1 MLTTEILKANAGLA
15 GLNDEQINIITELSR
30 NDEAQVI
37 GTRIGEIY
45 GGLDADILASSGM
58 AKEGTEKT
66 YDYAKRV
73 IGAMKEKSSGYDAK
87 VAEVTALEAEK
98 TRLEGIIAKGGA
110 DEETKKQLGQARA
123 DLAAVQKSYSELQS
137 KYETEKTAH
146 EKAIFE
152 AKTAGEFSAA
162 VMGFKFKPEIT
173 PAVQNLLL
181 EQVVAK
187 VKGMDPEFID
197 DGKGGK
203 VLAFKEG
210 GIVKRNPNN
219 GLNPYTA
226 RELVEAEL
234 KGMGILADGRKQ
246 TGTGTIDT
254 PPVVGSGATD
264 IAGARTQS
272 EAYDILAKQL
282 MAEGKARGSEEFE
295 KAMAEA
301 WKTHN
306 VKALPVK

>member
-15 GLNDEQINIITELSR
+15 GLTEAQLGIITDLSK

-45 GGLDADILASSGM
+45 SGLDADILGASGI

-73 IGAMKEKSSGYDAK
+73 IGAMKEKSAGYDAE
-87 VAEVTALEAEK
+87 VAKVTALEAEK
-98 TRLEGIIAKGGA
+98 ARLEGIIAKGGG

-123 DLAAVQKSYSELQS
+123 DLAAVQKSYTDLQS

-146 EKAIFE
+146 EKALFE

-162 VMGFKFKPEIT
+162 VTGFNFKPEIT
-173 PAVQNLLL
+173 PAVQKLLL
-181 EQVVAK
+181 DQVVAK

-210 GIVKRNPNN
+210 GVVKRNPNN
-219 GLNPYTA
+219 GLNPFTA

-234 KGMGILADGRKQ
+234 KGMGILAEGRKQ
-246 TGTGTIDT
+246 TGTGTEERHET
-254 PPVVGSGATD
+254 GNFAVD
-264 IAGARTQS
+264 IAGARTQT
-272 EAYDILAKQL
+272 EAYDIIAKQL
-282 MAEGKARGSEEFE
+282 MAEGKAKGTKEFE
-295 KAMAEA
+295 EAMTEA

-306 VKALPVK
+306 VKSLPLK

>member
-15 GLNDEQINIITELSR
+15 GLTEAQLGIITELSK

-45 GGLDADILASSGM
+45 SGLDADILGASGI

-73 IGAMKEKSSGYDAK
+73 IGAMKEKSAGYDAE
-87 VAEVTALEAEK
+87 VAKVTALEAEK
-98 TRLEGIIAKGGA
+98 ARLEGIIAKGGG

-123 DLAAVQKSYSELQS
+123 DLAAVQKSYTELQS

-146 EKAIFE
+146 EKALFE
-152 AKTAGEFSAA
+152 AKTAGEFSSA
-162 VMGFKFKPEIT
+162 VTGFNFKPEIT
-173 PAVQNLLL
+173 PAVQKLLL
-181 EQVVAK
+181 DQVVAK

-210 GIVKRNPNN
+210 GVVKRNPNN
-219 GLNPYTA
+219 GLNPFTA

-234 KGMGILADGRKQ
+234 KGMGILAEGRNQ
-246 TGTGTIDT
+246 TGTGTEERHET
-254 PPVVGSGATD
+254 GNFAVD
-264 IAGARTQS
+264 IAGARTQT
-272 EAYDILAKQL
+272 EAYDIIAKQL
-282 MAEGKARGSEEFE
+282 MAEGKAKGTKEFE
-295 KAMAEA
+295 EAMTEA

-306 VKALPVK
+306 VKALPVR

>member
-15 GLNDEQINIITELSR
+15 GLTEAQLGIITELSK

-45 GGLDADILASSGM
+45 SGLDADILGASGI

-73 IGAMKEKSSGYDAK
+73 IGAMKEKSAGYDAE
-87 VAEVTALEAEK
+87 VAKVTALEAEK
-98 TRLEGIIAKGGA
+98 ARLEGIIAKGGA

-123 DLAAVQKSYSELQS
+123 DLAAVQKSYTALQS
-137 KYETEKTAH
+137 QYEDEKTAH
-146 EKAIFE
+146 EKALFE

-162 VMGFKFKPEIT
+162 VTGFNFKPEIT
-173 PAVQNLLL
+173 PAVQKLLL
-181 EQVVAK
+181 DQVVAK

-210 GIVKRNPNN
+210 GVVKRNPNN
-219 GLNPYTA
+219 GLNPFTA

-234 KGMGILADGRKQ
+234 KGMGILAERRKQ
-246 TGTGTIDT
+246 TGTGTEERHET
-254 PPVVGSGATD
+254 GNFAVD
-264 IAGARTQS
+264 IAGARTQT
-272 EAYDILAKQL
+272 EAYDIIAKQL
-282 MAEGKARGSEEFE
+282 MAEGKAKGTKEFE
-295 KAMAEA
+295 EAMTEA

>member
-15 GLNDEQINIITELSR
+15 GLTEAQLGIITELSK

-45 GGLDADILASSGM
+45 SGLDADILGASGI

-73 IGAMKEKSSGYDAK
+73 IGAMKEKSAGYDAE
-87 VAEVTALEAEK
+87 VAKVTALEAEK
-98 TRLEGIIAKGGA
+98 ARLEGIIAKGGG

-123 DLAAVQKSYSELQS
+123 DLAAVQKSYTELQS
-137 KYETEKTAH
+137 RYETEKTAH
-146 EKAIFE
+146 EKALFE

-162 VMGFKFKPEIT
+162 VTGFNFKPEIT
-173 PAVQNLLL
+173 PAVQKLLL
-181 EQVVAK
+181 DQVVAK

-210 GIVKRNPNN
+210 GVVKRNPNN
-219 GLNPYTA
+219 GLNPFTA

-234 KGMGILADGRKQ
+234 KGMGILAEGRKQ
-246 TGTGTIDT
+246 TGTGTEERHET
-254 PPVVGSGATD
+254 GNFAVD
-264 IAGARTQS
+264 IAGARTQT
-272 EAYDILAKQL
+272 EAYDIIAKQL
-282 MAEGKARGSEEFE
+282 MAEGKAKGTKEFE
-295 KAMAEA
+295 EAMTEA

>member
-15 GLNDEQINIITELSR
+15 GLTDAQLGIITELSK

-45 GGLDADILASSGM
+45 SGLDADILGASGI

-73 IGAMKEKSSGYDAK
+73 IGAMKEKSAGYDAE
-87 VAEVTALEAEK
+87 VAKVTALEAEK
-98 TRLEGIIAKGGA
+98 ARLEGIIAKGGG

-123 DLAAVQKSYSELQS
+123 DLAAVQKSYTDLQS

-146 EKAIFE
+146 EKALFE

-162 VMGFKFKPEIT
+162 VTGFNFKPEIT
-173 PAVQNLLL
+173 PAVQKLLL
-181 EQVVAK
+181 DQVVAK

-210 GIVKRNPNN
+210 GVVKRNPNN
-219 GLNPYTA
+219 GLNPFTA

-234 KGMGILADGRKQ
+234 KGMGILAEGRKQ
-246 TGTGTIDT
+246 TGTGTGESHQT
-254 PPVVGSGATD
+254 GNFAVD
-264 IAGARTQS
+264 IAGARTQT
-272 EAYDILAKQL
+272 EAYDIIAKQL
-282 MAEGKARGSEEFE
+282 MAEGKAKGTKEFE
-295 KAMAEA
+295 EAMTEA

-306 VKALPVK
+306 VKALPLK